1 MTAAAAAGRK
11 GARPPPW
18 VFAACALWVVAFGLL
33 GFPGQ
38 MDWDSREV
46 AEQAAGAG
54 VMNWHPVFYAW
65 LWKQTGRVAA
75 NPAGMFLLQWA
86 MVLAA
91 ALLTARALCGAF
103 RGAAALALTLIAFSP
118 LHLFLYREVLKDTV
132 MTAALVL
139 AASVLLHALLRPA
152 ATRAGRAAEV
162 AALLAAAAVAVGS
175 RHNGLFFAL
184 PIAFAYGAARH
195 GAGWRRRAAAGAA
208 AAVLTVL
215 ATAAATRLSHL
226 GFEWVAER
234 RPVFS
239 LLVFDLAGTFANG
252 PRRTGPEGEWV
263 ATGLSAEEAA
273 ALLRC
278 YDPVNWDPLARGD
291 CGPVLHP
298 RYLAAMRSPVP
309 MLGAWAAAVA
319 EAPGAYL
326 RHRLAHNA
334 VSLRLDCRACGELG
348 SPFGDAT
355 FNPPGAPLPG
365 GAAARAWHGA
375 MAGLLAAVRPWMALV
390 AAALSAAL
398 AGAWLAAAW
407 RRGRHGAA
415 EALVLAAAAV
425 CAACLFAYAGL
436 FFVSVASVLRY
447 HYPLY
452 ALLSVAAP
460 LLAAGV
466 ARGMRARARA

>member
-1 MTAAAAAGRK
+1 MTSAAAGAT
-11 GARPPPW
+11 GAPPAPW
-18 VFAACALWVVAFGLL
+18 VILACILWILAFGWL

-54 VMNWHPVFYAW
+54 VMNWHPVFFAW

-91 ALLTARALCGAF
+91 MLLTARALRAAF
-103 RGAAALALTLIAFSP
+103 GDAAALGLALLAFSP

-139 AASVLLHALLRPA
+139 AAAVLLHALLRPA
-152 ATRAGRAAEV
+152 ATRAGRAAEA

-175 RHNGLFFAL
+175 RHNGLFFIL
-184 PIAFAYGAARH
+184 PIAFAYGAARF
-195 GAGWRRRAAAGAA
+195 GAGWRRRCVAGAA

-215 ATAAATRLSHL
+215 ATGAATRLSHL
-226 GFEWVAER
+226 GFEWVGER

-239 LLVFDLAGTFANG
+239 LLVFDVAGSFALG
-252 PRRTGPEGEWV
+252 PRRAGPAGEWV
-263 ATGLSAEEAA
+263 ATGLSGEEAA

-278 YDPVNWDPLARGD
+278 YDPVNWDPLGRGD

-298 RYLAAMRSPVP
+298 RYLTAMRSPAP
-309 MLGAWAAAVA
+309 MLGIWAAAVT

-334 VSLRLDCRACGELG
+334 VSLRWDCRVCGELG
-348 SPFGDAT
+348 SAFGDAA
-355 FNPPGAPLPG
+355 FNPPGAPPPA
-365 GAAARAWHGA
+365 GAAARAWHAA
-375 MAGLLAAVRPWMALV
+375 MAPVLAAVRPWTALAAV
-390 AAALSAAL
+390 ALLTALS
-398 AGAWLAAAW
+398 GAWLAVAW
-407 RRGRHGAA
+407 RRGRRGAA
-415 EALVLAAAAV
+415 EGLVLAGFAAG
-425 CAACLFAYAGL
+425 AACLVAYAGL

-452 ALLSVAAP
+452 ALLSAMAP
-460 LLAAGV
+460 VLAAGV
-466 ARGMRARARA
+466 ARGMRARA